1 MSTKTRKTATQAAKP
16 AAPKKA
22 PAKPKAKKTTATAP
36 QPTFGQDAP
45 ARNSV
50 ALRSYLLWEQAGRP
64 QGRDVEFWLQA
75 ESELAGN

>member
-1 MSTKTRKTATQAAKP
+1 MSTKTRKTTAQTVKTA

-22 PAKPKAKKTTATAP
+22 PAKPKAKKPATQASLD
-36 QPTFGQDAP
+36 G
-45 ARNSV
+45 NSV

-75 ESELAGN
+75 EQELAGN

>member
-22 PAKPKAKKTTATAP
+22 PAKPKAKKPATQASLD
-36 QPTFGQDAP
+36 G
-45 ARNSV
+45 NSV

-75 ESELAGN
+75 EQELAGN